1 GVARTDFLKV
11 LIFTGLVCLIVVIS
25 TFSPYLGVSA
35 LAFLLVGLILGI
47 NLRWSILGL
56 IFLLPFDPQ
65 IELKPGF
72 YLYFDLFYLLPALLY
87 FWRVLFERYRIH
99 WASLALGP
107 YLLFAVLTSFWRAEN
122 LFWFSAYSVRL
133 AIAILFASVVSCIC
147 RA

>member
-1 GVARTDFLKV
+1 MVEISGSVRSLGVARTDFLKV

-87 FWRVLFERYRIH
+87 FWRVLFERY
-99 WASLALGP
+99 
-107 YLLFAVLTSFWRAEN
+107 
-122 LFWFSAYSVRL
+122 
-133 AIAILFASVVSCIC
+133 
-147 RA
+147 